1 MPKPANFPAK
11 PVRRRAI
18 APRGEPPYNLPVH
31 TEPLV
36 IDILEGDKQGVL
48 RLKGPLTVTTSGL
61 FENAIRREHSG
72 TVILDL
78 AQVPYIDSAGLG
90 SLLAAY
96 VSCQKAGRKVAL
108 TGVNERVLKLFE
120 ITRVDSVFLMFP
132 TLWEAIEALTG
143 AAQA

>member
-1 MPKPANFPAK
+1 M
-11 PVRRRAI
+11 
-18 APRGEPPYNLPVH
+18 H
-31 TEPLV
+31 SDPLI

-72 TVILDL
+72 TLIFDL
-78 AQVPYIDSAGLG
+78 SQVPYIDSAGLG
-90 SLLAAY
+90 SLMAAY

-108 TGVNERVLKLFE
+108 TGVNEKVLKLFE
-120 ITRVDSVFLMFP
+120 ITRVDTVFLMFP